1 MIASTASTARHR
13 DHTAA
18 DSLTTYLS
26 EIRAYPLLSREEEGK
41 LARRIREGDRAALNR
56 LVCCNLRFVVSV
68 AKQYQHQGVSLID
81 LVNEGNLG
89 LMRAAERFDD
99 ARGVKFISY
108 AVWWVRQA
116 VIQAIAEHGHAVRL
130 PVARAAT
137 LYRLGRHAEALR
149 QELGREPT
157 QAEIAAGW
165 EAADIDLATAI
176 PFLRSTLSLDAPTGE
191 SDGNLFDYLPDNAAP
206 TPDRDSTEHNLV
218 DAVQSALAHLR
229 PRDARILRLYFGFDD
244 EEPMTLEAIGRL
256 LGITRERVRQLRD
269 KALSRLRQSQSR
281 AVLSSLR
288 DR

>member
-1 MIASTASTARHR
+1 MSASTVRHR
-13 DHTAA
+13 DHTTA
-18 DSLTTYLS
+18 DSLTAYLD
-26 EIRAYPLLSREEEGK
+26 EIRAFPLLSREEEGE
-41 LARRIREGDRAALNR
+41 LARRIRTGDRAALDR

-68 AKQYQHQGVSLID
+68 AKKYQHQGVSLID

-99 ARGVKFISY
+99 AKGVKFISY

-130 PVARAAT
+130 PVARAGT
-137 LYRLGRHAEALR
+137 LYRLGRQAEALR

-157 QAEIAAGW
+157 QGEIAAGL
-165 EAADIDLATAI
+165 EPADADVATAI
-176 PFLRSTLSLDAPTGE
+176 PFLRSTISLDAPTGE
-191 SDGNLFDYLPDNAAP
+191 SEDGNLFDYLSDNTAP
-206 TPDRDSTEHNLV
+206 TPDRDSTEHNLA

-229 PRDARILRLYFGFDD
+229 PRDARILRLYFGFDG
-244 EEPMTLEAIGRL
+244 EEPMTLEAIGSL

-269 KALSRLRQSQSR
+269 KALSKLRRSQTG